1 MFKSKFNC
9 IICMILV
16 VFSCN
21 VNGCAS
27 KKELKPQAQALVGG
41 IPHWKPIVGPTEN
54 GLRIIKVQMGNENGD
69 GMDGGLFGNKN
80 WGGGRFSFE
89 FFFQNQSC
97 ETGVLKTDDDNWEK
111 GQINYFVGHQIGS
124 CENFPLD
131 SIGKNTNRITY

>member
-1 MFKSKFNC
+1 
-9 IICMILV
+9 
-16 VFSCN
+16 
-21 VNGCAS
+21 
-27 KKELKPQAQALVGG
+27 
-41 IPHWKPIVGPTEN
+41 
-54 GLRIIKVQMGNENGD
+54 MGNENGD
-69 GMDGGLFGNKN
+69 GMDGGLFGNQN

-131 SIGKNTNRITY
+131 SIGKNTNIITYQGQVVSGVTNSEGQNHLDFVIKMNALK